1 LKMLKWRIMVAK
13 VKQSNIETR
22 RLALA
27 EKHEHDRRLLEFHRK
42 IYDLLKFSDR
52 ADEIQKSALNRI
64 ALWKEKQLC
73 SDEYINDWKLMLANL
88 DDFERMALN
97 KSDNGVALRQNSPFS
112 AFMKE
117 LMESD

>member
-1 LKMLKWRIMVAK
+1 MKMLKWLIMIAK

-27 EKHEHDRRLLEFHRK
+27 EKQDRDLRLLNFHRK

-52 ADEIQKSALNRI
+52 ADEIQKAALDRI
-64 ALWKEKQLC
+64 ALWKAKQLC
-73 SDEYINDWKLMLANL
+73 SEDYINDWKTMLANL
-88 DDFERMALN
+88 DDFERMALDE
-97 KSDNGVALRQNSPFS
+97 SDNGVALRQNSPFS

-117 LMESD
+117 LMESE